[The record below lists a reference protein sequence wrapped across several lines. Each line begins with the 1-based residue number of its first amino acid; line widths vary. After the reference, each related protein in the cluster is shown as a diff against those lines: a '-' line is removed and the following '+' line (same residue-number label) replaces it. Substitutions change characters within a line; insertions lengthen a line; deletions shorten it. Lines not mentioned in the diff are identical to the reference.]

1 MALSPADFAAYS
13 RATGTPYP
21 EDPEERA
28 QLAPEVA
35 SFRRD
40 QLQAPKQESNLPGI
54 LGATALGLGA
64 LAGGVGLARAL
75 GRTKASVASS
85 PQPDLT
91 PKGRSDVAVVDR
103 YARQRAAEDLTRQAR
118 SERPAGVVQAD
129 LSNVQVKRSLIP
141 TEAEAI
147 EQYSRRL
154 SQDFPEPTASEMEA
168 LNAPSRTSKIL
179 ARLGTSPQYRPDP
192 KDINYPRFG
201 PPSPEVAAARREQAS
216 QDLLRFA
223 QQRQEDAALV
233 TNQTMGALESGED
246 QMTGRT
252 MMGVQRNEDLD
263 ASQVNNVA
271 RQTGSAD
278 VAASMTPDGVPVDQA
293 EGVGNTIQMQ
303 SDPGSDLA
311 QSSAARFL
319 QKRRLELLG
328 DPEAGTSTRLESKLA
343 EAFGPDAWREDPK
356 ATRRRNALKLGAAGN
371 EQFFENINEGTF
383 TVGGEQFPVS
393 LLKEGVFMEDTA
405 QNLAERTN
413 KYRDWLGN
421 IRLQETNKQIRLGAE
436 LENLNA
442 QDAGLMNT
450 IQQLDAALEQR
461 PASFGTPQQRDRYTQ
476 LKRDMQG
483 ALERQD
489 ELDIQ
494 MNQALREFELSER
507 RLAGAQA
514 ATSRNIQKSAVP
526 QKLASGIEEGVVIR
540 PVLTA
545 PDNIV
550 LEEGELSNLERGRP
564 VGDFISQEQL
574 EVVPGGL
581 LSGGRA
587 RSVSNI
593 GADLGIDPSTGE
605 RITLPNINEET
616 GETRVQKL
624 AGKRMSANQE
634 TGEAE
639 VNVRGRGGVAGL
651 DTKSSIGIYGPE
663 LAEYGTAAMTK
674 QGDYTVQATR
684 QPSLTDTAVAVHKIR
699 GYDAE
704 GNPKYFNYPS
714 SYEDPQAYKYTQEP
728 TAQSVE
734 SFDVARQL
742 RQLQQSGRPGEAQ
755 AFLDKIMKQRGISGT
770 SGTFSRI
777 N

>member
-64 LAGGVGLARAL
+64 LAGGVGLAMAL
-75 GRTKASVASS
+75 GKTKASVASS

-103 YARQRAAEDLTRQAR
+103 YSRQRAAEDLTRQAR
-118 SERPAGVVQAD
+118 TERPAGVVQAD

-223 QQRQEDAALV
+223 QQRQEDAAIV

-293 EGVGNTIQMQ
+293 EGALTPQKQAQSFLQQKRQELSGSFTPTRAERVLS
-303 SDPGSDLA
+303 SDPA
-311 QSSAARFL
+311 VAEAA
-319 QKRRLELLG
+319 ELYAATG
-328 DPEAGTSTRLESKLA
+328 DPSVLSRFSATPSSPLEVKPA
-343 EAFGPDAWREDPK
+343 VQMAINDPSLPTK
-356 ATRRRNALKLGAAGN
+356 
-371 EQFFENINEGTF
+371 QFFKSTGIPEYTGDLLEKDIELTNRISNLGSQQQQLAAKAQEL
-383 TVGGEQFPVS
+383 GEQELMLRVAMDREPSSGGGYTDMFGKVKYEQQNLVDPAS
-393 LLKEGVFMEDTA
+393 LNVDIGDA
-405 QNLAERTN
+405 LAERDFVRRQT
-413 KYRDWLGN
+413 KS
-421 IRLQETNKQIRLGAE
+421 
-436 LENLNA
+436 LENLGPA
-442 QDAGLMNT
+442 YRLTDVQEGVRPYYEY
-450 IQQLDAALEQR
+450 DAAGQIIPETLE
-461 PASFGTPQQRDRYTQ
+461 
-476 LKRDMQG
+476 
-483 ALERQD
+483 
-489 ELDIQ
+489 
-494 MNQALREFELSER
+494 LR
-507 RLAGAQA
+507 
-514 ATSRNIQKSAVP
+514 
-526 QKLASGIEEGVVIR
+526 
-540 PVLTA
+540 
-545 PDNIV
+545 
-550 LEEGELSNLERGRP
+550 
-564 VGDFISQEQL
+564 
-574 EVVPGGL
+574 
-581 LSGGRA
+581 GGR
-587 RSVSNI
+587 RSV
-593 GADLGIDPSTGE
+593 DLEPKQGG
-605 RITLPNINEET
+605 
-616 GETRVQKL
+616 
-624 AGKRMSANQE
+624 
-634 TGEAE
+634 
-639 VNVRGRGGVAGL
+639 GRL
-651 DTKSSIGIYGPE
+651 
-663 LAEYGTAAMTK
+663 LAEYDPQGQTGSTKGVYGVEPTSRRSGETTRPTQMTMRELVQEGIEQSAASPE
-674 QGDYTVQATR
+674 GDVPIP
-684 QPSLTDTAVAVHKIR
+684 PSLEQMTERIPTVTAKRSLEASQAVRQAMI
-699 GYDAE
+699 E
-704 GNPKYFNYPS
+704 GR
-714 SYEDPQAYKYTQEP
+714 DPQML
-728 TAQSVE
+728 
-734 SFDVARQL
+734 L
-742 RQLQQSGRPGEAQ
+742 RQ
-755 AFLDKIMKQRGISGT
+755 RG
-770 SGTFSRI
+770 F
-777 N
+777 NV